1 MQFGS
6 EQSPNRVSYRTTKSG
21 LLTNYS
27 CLKKSMRSKLKS
39 ISILKCT
46 KKISQFYLCDLC
58 HRFPFRVLFST
69 ETEKKTKINKLKI
82 KIQLLKRKHSQR
94 QIGKMQ

>member
-6 EQSPNRVSYRTTKSG
+6 EQSPNRVSYRTTKSR
-21 LLTNYS
+21 LLTNHG
-27 CLKKSMRSKLKS
+27 CLKPRKIDDIEIKVNLNFEMYE
-39 ISILKCT
+39 

-69 ETEKKTKINKLKI
+69 ETEKKTKINKLKF
-82 KIQLLKRKHSQR
+82 SF
-94 QIGKMQ
+94 